1 MSKPRISYVDPST
14 IDDPAMIA
22 EFERCAR
29 EGTPRPESQAIR
41 AHVPATFWSFA
52 NTWRDVFKNGVADHK
67 IKELCR
73 IYVSRSVL
81 CEFCGNQ
88 RSIKAAKSGLREDD
102 YSDLINFESS
112 TRYDERQKAALAYAE
127 AITWDLPAGDELWD
141 RLHKHFSEPELVE
154 IGYFVA
160 ITMGQQRWLRTLNI
174 EHHQI
179 MAGTDGIDGAR
190 LRDFRCPETF
200 KAGRRL
206 LGKGQLKTRKAGS
219 RVTSQATAATAI
231 RKAPASQGAKD
242 EPRIRVRGLGKH
254 YGALEV
260 FRNIDFD
267 VGERE
272 IVAIVG
278 PSGCGKTTLLRCI
291 DGLLPHDAGEIWVGQ
306 ERVTEPIAG
315 VAMVFQHFGLF
326 PWKTVFENVA
336 YGLRMAGAPK
346 AEIER
351 KVPEFIKLVG
361 LGGFENAFPYQ
372 MSGGMQQ
379 RCGLARALAVEPNV
393 LLMDEPFAAVDA
405 QTREILQFELLRI
418 WDQRPTAMIFVT
430 HSIEE
435 AVLLGH
441 RVIVLKGRPS
451 SIHETITIDLPSP
464 RTRET
469 LREPRFAEL
478 RERVWTTL
486 MREAREAEFQ
496 LER

>member
-1 MSKPRISYVDPST
+1 M
-14 IDDPAMIA
+14 
-22 EFERCAR
+22 
-29 EGTPRPESQAIR
+29 
-41 AHVPATFWSFA
+41 
-52 NTWRDVFKNGVADHK
+52 
-67 IKELCR
+67 
-73 IYVSRSVL
+73 
-81 CEFCGNQ
+81 
-88 RSIKAAKSGLREDD
+88 
-102 YSDLINFESS
+102 
-112 TRYDERQKAALAYAE
+112 
-127 AITWDLPAGDELWD
+127 
-141 RLHKHFSEPELVE
+141 
-154 IGYFVA
+154 
-160 ITMGQQRWLRTLNI
+160 
-174 EHHQI
+174 
-179 MAGTDGIDGAR
+179 
-190 LRDFRCPETF
+190 
-200 KAGRRL
+200 
-206 LGKGQLKTRKAGS
+206 
-219 RVTSQATAATAI
+219 TSQTTMKSALRPT
-231 RKAPASQGAKD
+231 PASQGPKA

-254 YGALEV
+254 YGSLEV
-260 FRNIDFD
+260 FRNIDFE

-291 DGLLPHDAGEIWVGQ
+291 DGLLPHDAGEIWVGT

-346 AEIER
+346 ADIAH

-361 LGGFENAFPYQ
+361 LTGFEDAFPYQ

-379 RCGLARALAVEPNV
+379 RCGLARALSVEPNV

-418 WDQRPTAMIFVT
+418 WEQRPTAMIFVT

-451 SIHETITIDLPSP
+451 SIHETISIDLPHP

-478 RERVWTTL
+478 RERVWGTL

>member
-1 MSKPRISYVDPST
+1 MASSAVRST
-14 IDDPAMIA
+14 PA
-22 EFERCAR
+22 
-29 EGTPRPESQAIR
+29 PQ
-41 AHVPATFWSFA
+41 
-52 NTWRDVFKNGVADHK
+52 VA
-67 IKELCR
+67 
-73 IYVSRSVL
+73 
-81 CEFCGNQ
+81 
-88 RSIKAAKSGLREDD
+88 
-102 YSDLINFESS
+102 
-112 TRYDERQKAALAYAE
+112 
-127 AITWDLPAGDELWD
+127 
-141 RLHKHFSEPELVE
+141 
-154 IGYFVA
+154 
-160 ITMGQQRWLRTLNI
+160 
-174 EHHQI
+174 
-179 MAGTDGIDGAR
+179 
-190 LRDFRCPETF
+190 
-200 KAGRRL
+200 
-206 LGKGQLKTRKAGS
+206 KG
-219 RVTSQATAATAI
+219 
-231 RKAPASQGAKD
+231 
-242 EPRIRVRGLGKH
+242 EPRIRVRGLGKR
-254 YGALEV
+254 YGTLEV

-267 VGERE
+267 VGKRE

-291 DGLLPHDAGEIWVGQ
+291 DGLLPHDVGEIRVGN

-336 YGLRMAGAPK
+336 YGLRMAGTPR

-361 LGGFENAFPYQ
+361 LSGFENAFPYQ

-418 WDQRPTAMIFVT
+418 WEQRPTAMIFVT

-451 SIHETITIDLPSP
+451 SIHETVTIDLPQP
-464 RTRET
+464 RTRDT

-478 RERVWTTL
+478 REQVWGTL
-486 MREAREAEFQ
+486 MREAREAEFH

>member
-1 MSKPRISYVDPST
+1 MGKDKLQT
-14 IDDPAMIA
+14 
-22 EFERCAR
+22 R
-29 EGTPRPESQAIR
+29 ET
-41 AHVPATFWSFA
+41 
-52 NTWRDVFKNGVADHK
+52 
-67 IKELCR
+67 
-73 IYVSRSVL
+73 
-81 CEFCGNQ
+81 
-88 RSIKAAKSGLREDD
+88 
-102 YSDLINFESS
+102 
-112 TRYDERQKAALAYAE
+112 
-127 AITWDLPAGDELWD
+127 
-141 RLHKHFSEPELVE
+141 
-154 IGYFVA
+154 
-160 ITMGQQRWLRTLNI
+160 
-174 EHHQI
+174 
-179 MAGTDGIDGAR
+179 
-190 LRDFRCPETF
+190 
-200 KAGRRL
+200 
-206 LGKGQLKTRKAGS
+206 GS
-219 RVTSQATAATAI
+219 RVTSQTTTAPAI
-231 RKAPASQGAKD
+231 RKAPALQAANA

-291 DGLLPHDAGEIWVGQ
+291 DGLLPHDAGEIWVGH

-336 YGLRMAGAPK
+336 YGLRMAGAAK

-405 QTREILQFELLRI
+405 QTREILQFELLHI
-418 WDQRPTAMIFVT
+418 WEQRPTAMIFVT

-451 SIHETITIDLPSP
+451 NIHETIAIDLPHP

-478 RERVWTTL
+478 RERVWGTL